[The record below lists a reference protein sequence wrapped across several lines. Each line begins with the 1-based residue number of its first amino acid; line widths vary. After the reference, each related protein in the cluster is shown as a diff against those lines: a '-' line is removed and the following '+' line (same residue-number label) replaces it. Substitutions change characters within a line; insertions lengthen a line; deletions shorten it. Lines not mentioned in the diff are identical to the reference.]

1 MYECVRNIVVLYRV
15 KWDRS
20 CLLTTKIRQMPAL
33 VIFAYE
39 LPRKTHFKGKIEFK
53 FRRET

>member
-1 MYECVRNIVVLYRV
+1 MYESVRNVVVLYRV
-15 KWDRS
+15 KGERS

-39 LPRKTHFKGKIEFK
+39 LPCKTHFKGKI
-53 FRRET
+53 